1 MIRTSIKLSVLVTII
16 AIIGCGGGSSDS
28 SSGTDSSSGAS
39 AQAEPTETTNS
50 LVEPSTPISPQS
62 TMSKITGTVPGTLIE
77 AFCIDGSY
85 YRTTSEQNGG
95 KEHPFTL
102 TIPQKLECHLVMT
115 TNENDPLT
123 KVVTPIAINNNDQ
136 NHTSFSINGETL
148 ELGYIDLALSPS
160 DIEDING
167 DQVVDKPL
175 PVTPKQGT
183 VKTTPPIE
191 DSMDSDNDGI
201 IDLFEDDDSDGISNR
216 DDTDANNDGIEDDR
230 QEAQNQEAQNEN
242 EQNEN
247 EVHESNEQNDDKN
260 EAQNDNDRGLNEG
273 REANEQNDDENEND

>member
-1 MIRTSIKLSVLVTII
+1 MFKTSITLSTLVTII
-16 AIIGCGGGSSDS
+16 TLLGCGSGSTDS
-28 SSGTDSSSGAS
+28 SNTDSSSGAS
-39 AQAEPTETTNS
+39 AEVQQTETTNN
-50 LVEPSTPISPQS
+50 LVEPTSTMPIESVP

-85 YRTTSEQNGG
+85 YKTNSEQNGQ

-102 TIPQKLECHLVMT
+102 SIPRNLECHLVMT
-115 TNENDPLT
+115 TNEDDPLT
-123 KVVTPIAINNNDQ
+123 KVVTPIAISNDDQ
-136 NHTSFSINGETL
+136 NHTSFSIDGESL

-175 PVTPKQGT
+175 PVTPKQGK
-183 VKTTPPIE
+183 VKTTPPIQ

-216 DDTDANNDGIEDDR
+216 EDTDDNNDGIEDEIQDV
-230 QEAQNQEAQNEN
+230 QNNEAKNDNERNEN
-242 EQNEN
+242 NGH
-247 EVHESNEQNDDKN
+247 EVNEQNDNQN
-260 EAQNDNDRGLNEG
+260 EVKNDNER
-273 REANEQNDDENEND
+273 NENDDD